1 VHHELRSFANA
12 DEMSRAAADFVAET
26 AKRCIGEH
34 GTFSFAVSGG
44 RTPLVMLHALAE
56 RDVSWSDVVIYQVDE
71 RIAAPAS
78 PERNLTGLVD
88 ALTNVQPT
96 IVAMPVEDADLDD
109 AAARYEAS
117 LPARV
122 DLVHLGLGPDGH
134 TASLVPNDPV
144 LDVTDRLV
152 ALTGDYQGFRR
163 MTMTYPALARADQI
177 LWVVSGADK
186 RAALS
191 LLVRGDLSIPAGR
204 VEAARSL
211 IMADSAATPQ

>member
-1 VHHELRSFANA
+1 
-12 DEMSRAAADFVAET
+12 
-26 AKRCIGEH
+26 
-34 GTFSFAVSGG
+34 
-44 RTPLVMLHALAE
+44 
-56 RDVSWSDVVIYQVDE
+56 VSWSDVVIYQVDE
-71 RIAAPAS
+71 RIVAPAS

-96 IVAMPVEDADLDD
+96 IVTMPVDDADLDD

-117 LPARV
+117 LPASI
-122 DLVHLGLGPDGH
+122 DLAHLGLGPDGH

>member
-1 VHHELRSFANA
+1 MHHELRSFANA
-12 DEMSRAAADFVAET
+12 DELSSAAADFVAET
-26 AKRCIGEH
+26 ATRCIAER
-34 GTFSFAVSGG
+34 GTFSIAVSGG
-44 RTPLVMLHALAE
+44 RTPLVMLHSLAL

-71 RIAAPAS
+71 RIAAPSS
-78 PERNLTGLVD
+78 PERNLTGLV
-88 ALTNVQPT
+88 NVFSNVAPT

-109 AAARYEAS
+109 AAARYGAL
-117 LPARV
+117 LPSSV

-144 LDVTDRLV
+144 LDVADRLI
-152 ALTGDYQGFRR
+152 ALSGDYQGTRR

-177 LWVVSGADK
+177 LWLVSGADK
-186 RAALS
+186 RVALS

-211 IMADSAATPQ
+211 IMADSAATTQ

>member
-1 VHHELRSFANA
+1 MHHELRSFANA
-12 DEMSRAAADFVAET
+12 DELSSAAADFVAET
-26 AKRCIGEH
+26 ATRCIAEQ

-44 RTPLVMLHALAE
+44 RTPLDMLHSLAQ
-56 RDVSWSDVVIYQVDE
+56 RDVSWRDVVIYQVDE
-71 RIAAPAS
+71 RIAAPSS
-78 PERNLTGLVD
+78 PERNLTGLV
-88 ALTNVQPT
+88 NVFSNVAPT

-109 AAARYEAS
+109 AAARYGAS
-117 LPARV
+117 LPARL

-144 LDVTDRLV
+144 LDVADRLI
-152 ALTGDYQGFRR
+152 ALSCDYQGTRR

-177 LWVVSGADK
+177 LWLVSGADK
-186 RAALS
+186 RVALS

-211 IMADSAATPQ
+211 ILADNAATPQ